1 MNQKISQKLF
11 TLLRSSLKDLSPK
24 QRNDIAQMCI
34 NINGTTSVECYSE
47 ALHIPKRTLQNR
59 ISLNKVT
66 TLQIHGKKFP
76 SIGIIE

>member
-1 MNQKISQKLF
+1 MNQKDNKKLF
-11 TLLRSSLKDLSPK
+11 ALIRNSLIDLAPK
-24 QRNDIAQMCI
+24 ERNELAQMCI
-34 NINGTTSVECYSE
+34 DMNKTTSIECYSE
-47 ALHIPKRTLQNR
+47 ALRIPKRTLQNR

>member
-1 MNQKISQKLF
+1 MNQKFNEKLF
-11 TLLRSSLKDLSPK
+11 TLIRNSLIDLAPK
-24 QRNDIAQMCI
+24 ERNELAQMCI
-34 NINGTTSVECYSE
+34 DMNKTTSIECYSE
-47 ALHIPKRTLQNR
+47 ALNIPKRTLQNR

>member
-1 MNQKISQKLF
+1 MNQQDNEKLF
-11 TLLRSSLKDLSPK
+11 TLLRNSLNDLIPK
-24 QRNDIAQMCI
+24 QRNEIAQMCI
-34 NINGTTSVECYSE
+34 DMNKTTSIECYSE
-47 ALHIPKRTLQNR
+47 ALNIPKRTVQNR

>member
-1 MNQKISQKLF
+1 MNQKDNKKLF
-11 TLLRSSLKDLSPK
+11 ALLRNSLTDLTPK
-24 QRNDIAQMCI
+24 QRNELAQMCI
-34 NINGTTSVECYSE
+34 DMNKTTSIECYSE

>member
-1 MNQKISQKLF
+1 MNQKDNNKLF
-11 TLLRSSLKDLSPK
+11 ALIGNSLKDLSPK
-24 QRNDIAQMCI
+24 QHNDIAQMCI
-34 NINGTTSVECYSE
+34 NMNGTTSIECYAE

>member
-1 MNQKISQKLF
+1 MNQQINQKLF

-34 NINGTTSVECYSE
+34 NMNSTTSVECYSE
-47 ALHIPKRTLQNR
+47 ALHIKKRTVQNR

>member
-1 MNQKISQKLF
+1 MNQKINQKLF

-24 QRNDIAQMCI
+24 QRNEIAQICI
-34 NINGTTSVECYSE
+34 NMNGTTSIECYSE